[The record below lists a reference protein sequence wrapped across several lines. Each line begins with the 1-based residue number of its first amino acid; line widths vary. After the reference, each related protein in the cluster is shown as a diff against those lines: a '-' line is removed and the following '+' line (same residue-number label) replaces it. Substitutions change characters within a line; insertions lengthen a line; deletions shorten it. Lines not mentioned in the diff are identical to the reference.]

1 MQNLKVSESERKFGL
16 EQVKRIL
23 NTDVSSLKDLCKR
36 GSLEPKRDSKGML
49 YFSKDDLNIL
59 KKIKDLHLRTM
70 EMQRKSTKAINNL
83 PKPVATNVSKEM
95 VAAQEKLNW
104 EKTLNNLENNI
115 VQRISK
121 TLSEK
126 MDGLDEVVIEL
137 IRAKTENETLR
148 QRVNELNKEVFAL
161 KNENAKYKPA
171 MFGFYKKQDND
182 DFLL

>member
-1 MQNLKVSESERKFGL
+1 MQSSKSADKERKFGV

-23 NTDVSSLKDLCKR
+23 NTDISLLKDLCKR
-36 GSLEPKRDSKGML
+36 GSLAPKRDTKGAL
-49 YFSKDDLNIL
+49 YFSRDDIHIL
-59 KKIKDLHLRTM
+59 QKLKDLHIQTLA
-70 EMQRKSTKAINNL
+70 MQRKTKKEIENL
-83 PKPVATNVSKEM
+83 PKPVPANVNNEM
-95 VAAQEKLNW
+95 IAMSEKLNW

-126 MDGLDEVVIEL
+126 MDGLDEVVVEL

-161 KNENAKYKPA
+161 KNENASYKPA
-171 MFGFYKKQDND
+171 MFGFYVKRETD
-182 DFLL
+182 DFLI